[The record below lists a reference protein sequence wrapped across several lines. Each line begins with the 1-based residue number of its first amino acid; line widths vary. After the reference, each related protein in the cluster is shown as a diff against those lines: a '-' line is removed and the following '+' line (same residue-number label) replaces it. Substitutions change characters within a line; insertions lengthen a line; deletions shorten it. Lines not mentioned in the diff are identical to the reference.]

1 MLGFGESRG
10 SLGSL
15 VWCTDIFQGFVRRLI
30 RMTIMFTHSMVAEAL
45 DVDRSE
51 LDIRWIVP
59 GSW

>member
-10 SLGSL
+10 GLGSL
-15 VWCTDIFQGFVRRLI
+15 VWCTDIFQVSVRRPI
-30 RMTIMFTHSMVAEAL
+30 GMIMVFTHSMVAEAL
-45 DVDRSE
+45 DVDQSE